1 MKHELNKQ
9 NDANVSNRTCGDYR
23 ATILFANLTKHAS
36 MPTIIMQQIVKEREE
51 KENTSHKCCSA
62 KSQNDL

>member
-1 MKHELNKQ
+1 MQHELNKQ

-36 MPTIIMQQIVKEREE
+36 CQP
-51 KENTSHKCCSA
+51 S
-62 KSQNDL
+62 